1 MYKIVST
8 ISESGICLYSGEIS
22 KLTLAPSLSE
32 GIWFKNKYG
41 LREKISP
48 FSVVIENHNT
58 SIVFKDGSR
67 IKLIEHILSA
77 IASMGISDIEISVDS
92 DEIPLFDGSSLSY
105 LMLLKELTIVKKDSF
120 EYAVLNKTIRIEE
133 GDFFVEISPSNKI
146 SYDFAI
152 DFNHSLF
159 GKENFKF
166 DFSTKKYESDI
177 ALARTFG
184 FIDDLSS
191 VQSFFKGATLNN
203 TIIISNNEL
212 LSTFRIEKELV
223 RHKILD
229 AIGDMRCFPYLMSFK
244 YKSFGGSHKLNN
256 LLLQKLYT
264 EEGAFEVIKISEEK
278 IENFE
283 FALSYV

>member
-1 MYKIVST
+1 MYKVLST
-8 ISESGICLYSGEIS
+8 ISESGICLYSGNIA
-22 KLTLAPSLSE
+22 KLTLSPSLSE

-41 LREKISP
+41 LREKLSP

-58 SIVFKDGSR
+58 SIVFKDGSK
-67 IKLIEHILSA
+67 IKLIEHLLSA
-77 IASMGISDIEISVDS
+77 IASLGISDIEISVDS

-105 LMLLKELTIVKKDSF
+105 LMILKELVFVKKDSF
-120 EYAVLNKTIRIEE
+120 EYAILNKRIRVEE
-133 GDFFVEISPSNKI
+133 GDFFLVFSPSDKI
-146 SYDFAI
+146 SYDFSI
-152 DFNHSLF
+152 DFKHSLF
-159 GKENFKF
+159 GNENLKF
-166 DFSTKKYESDI
+166 EFSPTKYESDI

-191 VQSFFKGATLNN
+191 VQSFFKGANLNN
-203 TIIISNNEL
+203 TIVISNNRL
-212 LSTFRIEKELV
+212 LSPFRIDKELV

-256 LLLQKLYT
+256 LLLQKLCT
-264 EEGAFEVIKISEEK
+264 EGAFEVIKISEEK